1 MFSLVGSIAHLSK
14 ICISPIPRAII
25 AHRAGLEPKMPAS
38 SLTENCRSDATYLK
52 KDIKIN
58 QSQIKA

>member
-1 MFSLVGSIAHLSK
+1 MAHG
-14 ICISPIPRAII
+14 R
-25 AHRAGLEPKMPAS
+25 GLELKILYS
-38 SLTENCRSDATYLK
+38 SVIENYRSDATYLK